1 MRITGLPLLL
11 ALLILAGCSS
21 QPFKNGFPAQDNW
34 VVLPIQSLEIAEY
47 GTQTERILKVLL
59 AQKGIA
65 HIVIPP
71 ETDVQGNNILLSGAH
86 RLTNAEAWAKQHN
99 NQFGLTGSVDYAATD
114 GSGRF
119 RINLTLRLINLS
131 NDSELWIMSGE
142 SEGKPREEPIMVIR
156 NLLSGML
163 SNLPLDMTKTTQA
176 KPTT

>member
-1 MRITGLPLLL
+1 M
-11 ALLILAGCSS
+11 
-21 QPFKNGFPAQDNW
+21 
-34 VVLPIQSLEIAEY
+34 
-47 GTQTERILKVLL
+47 
-59 AQKGIA
+59 
-65 HIVIPP
+65 
-71 ETDVQGNNILLSGAH
+71 
-86 RLTNAEAWAKQHN
+86 
-99 NQFGLTGSVDYAATD
+99 TGSVDYAATD

-119 RINLTLRLINLS
+119 RINLTLRLIDLS